1 MSKNFLR
8 DQELGDLGEQLWAAW
23 INAKGGD
30 AVISQNGLT
39 ENGETR
45 NWDVYDQTT
54 GVYYEVKVDIKAHYW
69 AKKRGEPVNL
79 FLEYET
85 VKTHKPCGIMKTDAQ
100 YLVYIVRNPQDLHI
114 AYTFDLEMLR
124 DYLWDAHK
132 LKRFPIRKPVVHGI
146 GNVNG
151 WTPPVHELVN
161 DKDAGFIKLCILP
174 LSLLNPSNET
184 NVSELSL
191 LETENRQLAS
201 E

>member
-1 MSKNFLR
+1 MSKNFLK

-39 ENGETR
+39 KSGKTR
-45 NWDVYDQTT
+45 DWDVYDQTT
-54 GVYYEVKVDIKAHYW
+54 GVYYEVKLDIKAHYW
-69 AKKRGEPVNL
+69 AKRRGEPVNL

-114 AYTFDLEMLR
+114 AYTFDLDKLR

-132 LKRFPIRKPVVHGI
+132 FKIFPVRKPVMHGI

-151 WTPPVHELVN
+151 WTPPLHQLVN
-161 DKDAGFIKLCILP
+161 DKEAGFIKLCILP

>member
-1 MSKNFLR
+1 MSKNFLK

-39 ENGETR
+39 KSGKTR
-45 NWDVYDQTT
+45 DWDVYDQTT
-54 GVYYEVKVDIKAHYW
+54 GVYYEVKLDIKAHYW
-69 AKKRGEPVNL
+69 AKRRGEPVNL

-114 AYTFDLEMLR
+114 AYTFDLDKLR

-132 LKRFPIRKPVVHGI
+132 FKRFPIRKPVMHGI

-151 WTPPVHELVN
+151 WTPPLHELVN
-161 DKDAGFIKLCILP
+161 DKEAGFIKLCILP